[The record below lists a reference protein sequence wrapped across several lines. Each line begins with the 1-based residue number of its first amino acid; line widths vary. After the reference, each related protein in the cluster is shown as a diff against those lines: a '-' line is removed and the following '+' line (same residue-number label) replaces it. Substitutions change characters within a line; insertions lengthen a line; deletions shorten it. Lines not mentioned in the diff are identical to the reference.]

1 VQCAAAWDGAN
12 SKRRNLIMKVHKAS
26 LAVAAVIMP
35 LAATQAAENIPE
47 PPSGRTYQ
55 VRVPSPDQSLP
66 SATSRP
72 SNRNMRSVPS
82 MGSRGIR
89 GMSGGRMNGGMGR
102 RR

>member
-1 VQCAAAWDGAN
+1 
-12 SKRRNLIMKVHKAS
+12 MKVHKAS

-72 SNRNMRSVPS
+72 SNRDMRAPS
-82 MGSRGIR
+82 MGGR
-89 GMSGGRMNGGMGR
+89 GMRGGGRMNGGMGR